1 MQKKILTIILL
12 FTLFITITF
21 GVISFYI
28 IKKSVEQL
36 EVNQQSI
43 ACTIASSVDYML
55 EENINKLY
63 DISLTRLVNF
73 DKNNSQIIYEL
84 LKNTYY
90 YSLFTEGIFILDKN
104 SKIFKSYPAAFKS
117 KENYNFKPF
126 VDRAI
131 NDNRV
136 IVTPL
141 VRLKNSNKALIYT
154 IVPLKDINNE
164 IIGAI
169 IGIAN
174 VKNLILNRFL
184 KNIDIGKNNYIEI
197 IDINENI
204 LASNREEFRLKR
216 FKYVSNVS
224 IKDIIKNK
232 RRCLSKF
239 SIINQYRKEHHIKFA
254 ITSLNYAPWAVMFG
268 YSSTVFFTPLKNLIY
283 ILSAIILIY
292 ILVGIIFSI
301 GLSFSIT
308 KPVHELINEID
319 NINRGDYSKPVMMIG
334 SNEILVLCESFE
346 NMRLKLVET
355 LNNLKDYNVKLE
367 NEVNKRTKEI
377 EKNKNKIE
385 SLLGL
390 IMTSQEE
397 ERKRIARELHDEPL
411 QNLSVILMQLN
422 SFKQFHDTKSTEELI
437 NKIKDLLLKTNSNIR
452 LIIQNLRPSVLDD
465 LGLISAIK
473 WVLENYLTPQAI
485 LYFFDYESSIEDKR
499 FSTFIETNIYRIVQ
513 EAISN
518 ICKHS
523 HANEVHIKLI
533 EKKDKLI
540 ITIIDDGIGFDV
552 NKIIARDIK
561 KSDDLK
567 GIGILGMYERVTL
580 LGGVLSI
587 ISKANNGTK
596 ITLTVP
602 LDEDENG

>member
-12 FTLFITITF
+12 LTLFITITF
-21 GVISFYI
+21 AVISFYI

-36 EVNQQSI
+36 EANQQSI

-84 LKNTYY
+84 LKDTYHH
-90 YSLFTEGIFILDKN
+90 SLFTEGLFILDKN
-104 SKIFKSYPAAFKS
+104 SKIFKSYPTGFNS

-131 NDNRV
+131 NDNRL

-141 VRLKNSNKALIYT
+141 VRSKNSNKALIYT

-174 VKNLILNRFL
+174 LKNLILNKFL

-224 IKDIIKNK
+224 IKDVIKNK
-232 RRCLSKF
+232 SRCLSKF

-254 ITSLNYAPWAVMFG
+254 ITSLKYAPWAVMFG
-268 YSSTVFFTPLKNLIY
+268 YSSTVFFTPLKNLIS
-283 ILSAIILIY
+283 ILTAIILIY
-292 ILVGIIFSI
+292 ILVGIIFST
-301 GLSFSIT
+301 GLSTSIT
-308 KPVHELINEID
+308 KPVHELIDEID

-377 EKNKNKIE
+377 EKNKNRIE

-411 QNLSVILMQLN
+411 QNISVILMQLN

-473 WVLENYLTPQAI
+473 WVLENYLTPQGI
-485 LYFFDYESSIEDKR
+485 LYFFDYEGNIEDKR

-513 EAISN
+513 EAIAN
-518 ICKHS
+518 ICRHS
-523 HANEVHIKLI
+523 QANEVHIKLI
-533 EKKDKLI
+533 KKKYKLI

-552 NKIIARDIK
+552 NKIIARDINK
-561 KSDDLK
+561 RDDLK
-567 GIGILGMYERVTL
+567 GIGILGMYERATL

-587 ISKANNGTK
+587 ISKVNNGTK

-602 LDEDENG
+602 LDEDGNG